1 MEERTGG
8 WLGEQMEGWVSGWM
22 GDRWLET
29 GRKDGW
35 VGGQNFQ
42 FRSLLEISF
51 PFDSHTSKDAI
62 LQVTVISKLSISAE
76 FRLRETSRHQRYE
89 ATTLPAALPLPRPK
103 RQ

>member
-1 MEERTGG
+1 
-8 WLGEQMEGWVSGWM
+8 M

-29 GRKDGW
+29 GRKDRW